1 MTVGQPSAAG
11 GYEVVTSPAERRLR
25 VLLDLVQQPASDV
38 DEASRA
44 RRALKVLVT
53 NTADHR
59 RACIYRAATLRQTRP
74 PQPLAAAGLPIDAV
88 RALAMARACLTSL
101 STQHDPI
108 DAPSPRLHAVPV
120 RDVLEGSTTHVLLI
134 AGDEGAPWDA
144 ALDEYL
150 ESVARLLAVIF
161 MSRPGL
167 AAADLDVLAQ
177 GAVGGLVEAGS
188 PAVSDPLPPTA
199 ATPEPPAVRLADLER
214 IAETDWGHAVI
225 RAIQDGALLF
235 DSEGL
240 VLETNSRFTD
250 LLDYSL
256 DDGPLS
262 PPYPWWPT
270 ADEDAEGLAATER
283 MQESAQQGTDFSGE
297 LRFFRRDRQPLWL
310 SVSSA
315 RVATRDG
322 EAVTVCTLR
331 DVTRQ
336 REARERRAMAAQ
348 ISADF
353 SSIDDFDTLLATA
366 EHGFNILFD
375 GNSTTQIVVDDRTLL
390 ISGGVDVTPES
401 LPEQVRIGLG
411 GRPNPDT
418 TSLRP
423 GILLVPRSSKAGC
436 RAWIQFPRPRRI
448 RVEEMIVA
456 DLLAQ
461 AFALAVDQF
470 LVVQEAADRESN
482 LQIAVQSHQLIGQAI
497 GILIERHRISPNEA
511 FGRLKAAS
519 QNRNLKLRELA
530 RRVIETGQ
538 EPDHA

>member
-1 MTVGQPSAAG
+1 M
-11 GYEVVTSPAERRLR
+11 TSPAARRLR
-25 VLLDLVQQPASDV
+25 VLVDLLRQRASGT
-38 DEASRA
+38 DESATA
-44 RRALKVLVT
+44 RRALAALAA
-53 NTADHR
+53 NTPDHR
-59 RACIYRAATLRQTRP
+59 YACLYRAAAVHATHSP
-74 PQPLAAAGLPIDAV
+74 EPLASVGPPIDSG
-88 RALAMARACLTSL
+88 RALTLARACVASQ
-101 STQHDPI
+101 SSQHDPI

-120 RDVLEGSTTHVLLI
+120 RDVLDGGVTHVLLI
-134 AGDEGAPWDA
+134 GGDDSVPWDV
-144 ALDEYL
+144 ALDVYL
-150 ESVARLLAVIF
+150 ESVARALATIF
-161 MSRPGL
+161 ISRPG
-167 AAADLDVLAQ
+167 AAAEQVGVLAR
-177 GAVGGLVEAGS
+177 GAVGEFVGAGS
-188 PAVSDPLPPTA
+188 PALSDPLPPTA
-199 ATPEPPAVRLADLER
+199 ATPDPPAVRLADLER

-256 DDGPLS
+256 DDAPLR

-270 ADEDAEGLAATER
+270 AAEDAEGLAAVER
-283 MQESAQQGTDFSGE
+283 MQESAQRGTDFAGE
-297 LRFFRRDRQPLWL
+297 LRFFGRDRQPLWL

-315 RVATRDG
+315 RVSTRDG

-331 DVTRQ
+331 DITRQ
-336 REARERRAMAAQ
+336 REARKRRAMAAQ

-353 SSIDDFDTLLATA
+353 SSIDDFDTLLAIA
-366 EHGFNILFD
+366 ENGFNTLFD

-390 ISGGVDVTPES
+390 ISGGVEVTPES
-401 LPEQVRIGLG
+401 LPEQVGIGLAG
-411 GRPNPDT
+411 KPNPDT

-448 RVEEMIVA
+448 RVDEMIVA

-482 LQIAVQSHQLIGQAI
+482 LQLAVQSHQLIGQAI
-497 GILIERHRISPNEA
+497 GILVERHRISPNEA

-538 EPDHA
+538 EPDDA